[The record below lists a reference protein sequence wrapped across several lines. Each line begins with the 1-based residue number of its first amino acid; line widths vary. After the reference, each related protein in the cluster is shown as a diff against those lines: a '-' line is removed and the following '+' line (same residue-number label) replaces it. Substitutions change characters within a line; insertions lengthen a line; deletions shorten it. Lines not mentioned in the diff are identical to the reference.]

1 MIDITHKSSTL
12 RTATAQAIVKVSSQ
26 NTIEAIKNDTVPKGN
41 VFAMSKAAGLLGVKK
56 TSELLPDCHP
66 MPIEFTEIKYEI
78 NNLDIKILFTVKTIY
93 KTGVEVEAMHGASV
107 VALNIYDMLKPID
120 KKIELLQ
127 IKLLEK
133 KGGKYDFKDRFRNDI
148 TAAVIVC
155 SDTISGGQKEDR
167 AGKIIMKKLEEC
179 DVSISDYIIIPD
191 ENKIIQEKVVQYQTQ
206 DVDLVI
212 YTGGTGL
219 SKRDVTPEALLPLLD
234 RRIPGIEEAIRT
246 YGQDRTPYSMLS
258 RSIAGTIGNT
268 LVIALPGST
277 KGAKESMDAVFPAVL
292 HVFRILKGAR
302 HD

>member
-1 MIDITHKSSTL
+1 M
-12 RTATAQAIVKVSSQ
+12 
-26 NTIEAIKNDTVPKGN
+26 
-41 VFAMSKAAGLLGVKK
+41 
-56 TSELLPDCHP
+56 
-66 MPIEFTEIKYEI
+66 
-78 NNLDIKILFTVKTIY
+78 
-93 KTGVEVEAMHGASV
+93 
-107 VALNIYDMLKPID
+107 
-120 KKIELLQ
+120 
-127 IKLLEK
+127 
-133 KGGKYDFKDRFRNDI
+133 
-148 TAAVIVC
+148 
-155 SDTISGGQKEDR
+155 
-167 AGKIIMKKLEEC
+167 
-179 DVSISDYIIIPD
+179 
-191 ENKIIQEKVVQYQTQ
+191 
-206 DVDLVI
+206 I